1 MGLFGHRGG
10 GAAEPTGAWSA
21 PESADDMPSA
31 PADLTLLALDH
42 SLISIENG
50 GRLIPMVLADTRT
63 GRALR
68 GLSGPEPTAA
78 RSMESWR

>member
-21 PESADDMPSA
+21 PESADDMRSA

-50 GRLIPMVLADTRT
+50 GRLIPMVLAELDV
-63 GRALR
+63 
-68 GLSGPEPTAA
+68 PCAA
-78 RSMESWR
+78 